1 MLFPGTPV
9 FLHYNS
15 KHVEAVIAQD
25 QNDIKNY
32 EIRVVVS
39 PSTAKYLGYGPELVV
54 ARGNVSPQD

>member
-1 MLFPGTPV
+1 V